1 MHRTVIEREQKQFIK
16 IGFAVHLSAVIS
28 AERYRSDS
36 GALKSAVLTL
46 VYFYIIMIVHKC
58 QQSAKRKLLLNKNNL
73 LEVFPLTIGSGK
85 TMTFENR
92 RGKDQE
98 IGKKVPQAYRVYVED
113 TFLPCDAV
121 IARIFVNVELDEE
134 TGLYYYGARYL
145 DPKYSRWLS
154 TDPALNDYM
163 AGSSVGEGGIY
174 NTVNLNVYHY
184 GGNNPIRYTDPTG
197 KFFIIDDLIGAM
209 IQCTVDDK
217 WSEFENRV
225 KSNFTNSWSLLF
237 NMVNTFKDVN
247 NIRDFVQGI
256 GELIGR
262 FTWGILG
269 ICVGFLAGYVGIQGF
284 GGQVSNY
291 KNLTMVQTEGLY
303 GAFIIGF
310 VSVGDKTSLGD
321 KVSQAHEYGHYLIS
335 LLSGPFY
342 IVHALASLVHASIY
356 GPSDNGYFEFW
367 TERDADILGGVHVEW
382 KDGKIINRRMKK

>member
-1 MHRTVIEREQKQFIK
+1 M
-16 IGFAVHLSAVIS
+16 S
-28 AERYRSDS
+28 
-36 GALKSAVLTL
+36 
-46 VYFYIIMIVHKC
+46 
-58 QQSAKRKLLLNKNNL
+58 
-73 LEVFPLTIGSGK
+73 
-85 TMTFENR
+85 
-92 RGKDQE
+92 
-98 IGKKVPQAYRVYVED
+98 
-113 TFLPCDAV
+113 
-121 IARIFVNVELDEE
+121 
-134 TGLYYYGARYL
+134 
-145 DPKYSRWLS
+145 
-154 TDPALNDYM
+154 
-163 AGSSVGEGGIY
+163 GSSVGEGGIY

-269 ICVGFLAGYVGIQGF
+269 TCVGFLAGYVGIQGF

-303 GAFIIGF
+303 GAFTIGF

-382 KDGKIINRRMKK
+382 KDGKIINRRMKNEKIYIDSSRYNRYFSIWMYPGNLLCN